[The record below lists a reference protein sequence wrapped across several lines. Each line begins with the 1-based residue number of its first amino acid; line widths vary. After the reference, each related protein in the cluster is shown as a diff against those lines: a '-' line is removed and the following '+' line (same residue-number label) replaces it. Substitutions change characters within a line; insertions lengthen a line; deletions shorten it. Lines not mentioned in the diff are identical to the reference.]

1 MAKDAHIPELVDDG
15 AFAQAAD
22 KINLSPEHRADSMA
36 ALDALAAEHLKPAEG
51 TPPANENPPGAE
63 DVDLGTPSAEEKA
76 AADKKAADEKAAV
89 EKAAADKKTTDSQP
103 EIKAKDGTPAAKD
116 GATKGEPED
125 DFKKIQLPPHARPK
139 SGEAFDQVKTV
150 AREKINGLNTQVTEL
165 TTRAQ
170 AAESRVKELE
180 TAQNTLSP
188 EIQSELEDL
197 RKFKLS
203 HDVESDP
210 TFSQF
215 STDLNKNNE
224 SIFAKL
230 KSAGI
235 SEENLA
241 KIKEIGLDS
250 LEWEPILSKM
260 SLQTRRYI
268 EAKLVENVT
277 LAEKRDEA
285 LANARN
291 NATEFLKERSGREAK
306 ELIAAANDWT
316 VKLPWTAQQQVPAN
330 ATPEQKAAIESANK
344 FARESM
350 SNLQQWLQAKGPKQ
364 IAELAVGTM
373 IAYKN
378 KADLEALQAQ
388 HKSLVDSS
396 KADKEALVKERD
408 ALKAELD
415 SIKSRGVPKT
425 SGVPPVT
432 TKGAAEVKPG
442 AVDIRSG
449 EDAMAVYEAE
459 YRKAQAA
466 A

>member
-22 KINLSPEHRADSMA
+22 KINLSPEHQADSMA
-36 ALDALAAEHLKPAEG
+36 ALDALAAEHLKPAEQ
-51 TPPANENPPGAE
+51 TPPAGDPPGAE
-63 DVDLGTPSAEEKA
+63 DIDLNTPSAEKAAADKA
-76 AADKKAADEKAAV
+76 AADKKAADEKAA
-89 EKAAADKKTTDSQP
+89 ADKKTPEAQP
-103 EIKAKDGTPAAKD
+103 EIKAKDGVPAAKD
-116 GATKGEPED
+116 GTKGEPED

-150 AREKINGLNTQVTEL
+150 AREKITGLSTQVTDL
-165 TTRAQ
+165 TTRAET
-170 AAESRVKELE
+170 AETRVKELE
-180 TAQNTLSP
+180 GAQNTLSP

-215 STDLNKNNE
+215 STDLNKNND
-224 SIFAKL
+224 SIFSKL

-235 SEENLA
+235 SDENLS

-260 SLQTRRYI
+260 SIQTRRFI
-268 EAKLVENVT
+268 EAKLVENMT

-285 LANARN
+285 LTNARE
-291 NATEFLKERSGREAK
+291 NATEFLKERTGREAK
-306 ELIAAANDWT
+306 QLIDAANEWT
-316 VKLPWTAQQQVPAN
+316 RKLSWTAQQQVPVN
-330 ATPEQKAAIESANK
+330 ATPEQKTAIEASNK

-350 SNLQQWLQAKGPKQ
+350 GNLQQWLQAKNPAQ
-364 IAELAVGTM
+364 VAELAVGTM

-378 KADLEALQAQ
+378 KADLEALQAR
-388 HKSLVDSS
+388 HTALETSS
-396 KADKEALVKERD
+396 KSGLEAVTKERD
-408 ALKAELD
+408 ALKAELE

-432 TKGAAEVKPG
+432 TRVAAEVKPG
-442 AVDIRSG
+442 AVDTRSG
-449 EDAMAVYEAE
+449 ESAFEVYEQE
-459 YRKAQAA
+459 FKKAA
-466 A
+466 AA